1 MLRSLFRNV
10 AHVLVGCCVFASAAS
25 ADEASD
31 INAMFRA
38 GQTTEALARLDKLLE
53 ARPKDAPLRFLKG
66 VLLSDSQRRSDAAA
80 VFQQLSVDY
89 PELPEPY
96 NNLAVIYAAQGDYD
110 KARAALEAALRA
122 QPGYAVAHQ
131 NLGDVYVQLAR
142 QSYSQA
148 LKLDP
153 SNTTLAPKLALL
165 RELTKPVTSTSA
177 KSPPP

>member
-1 MLRSLFRNV
+1 MLPPFFRSV
-10 AHVLVGCCVFASAAS
+10 ANVLVGCCVFASAAW
-25 ADEASD
+25 ADNASE

-38 GQTTEALARLDKLLE
+38 GQTAEAFARLDRLL
-53 ARPKDAPLRFLKG
+53 AAQPKDASLRFLKG
-66 VLLSDSQRRSDAAA
+66 VMLNDSQRRSEAAA

-122 QPGYAVAHQ
+122 QPGYAVAQQ
-131 NLGDVYVQLAR
+131 NLGDVYVQLAH
-142 QSYSQA
+142 QSYAQA

-153 SNTTLAPKLALL
+153 SNKSLASKLAAL
-165 RELTKPVTSTSA
+165 RELTKPLLPSAA
-177 KSPPP
+177 KSAIP